1 MHGRARGSCDP
12 RPSRCFPFRARCAFS
27 KRTASPALTA
37 AVLAES
43 PLANSVS
50 EREANDQADSNFQH
64 SDSAEGRRDPARANN
79 TAQGRGLGNPLSSAL
94 VTCFMRVRL
103 GNAAFCGRVPFGP
116 TWIAAAP
123 LRRTAARD
131 RVRPVWRI
139 RLATSIVGSVRSTN
153 PSLPR
158 AASNAADMLAMS
170 SGPNE

>member
-1 MHGRARGSCDP
+1 MGVPEVPVICRL
-12 RPSRCFPFRARCAFS
+12 SRCFPFRARCAFS

-116 TWIAAAP
+116 TWMDSCCTVKAHSRSGSRSP
-123 LRRTAARD
+123 C
-131 RVRPVWRI
+131 
-139 RLATSIVGSVRSTN
+139 LANSIGNFNCGIS
-153 PSLPR
+153 
-158 AASNAADMLAMS
+158 AID
-170 SGPNE
+170 